1 MHGRRHRQAVRQC
14 FVCRIGRQI
23 GVQIDAAG
31 QAKAQRAFAR
41 NTCACRATSR
51 CWGICVLARCALP
64 SENLC
69 AGKLACKICNS
80 QIRLLPHHGI
90 SGSRLGLALASSFL
104 WAICSVPSFGISKF
118 ARTFGLQY
126 QQSGRLQWAF
136 ACIFKRVATIV
147 PRNPESNQ
155 RPNLLLLC
163 MFFSWW
169 PWSVSNRAGLKWG
182 VALASHA
189 SRFLRE
195 AAFAVERD
203 APDAIRTCDLCFRK
217 AELGSGDCLKQQFEM
232 VACPGFEPAR

>member
-90 SGSRLGLALASSFL
+90 SGSRLGLALAFLVLVGDLLSSL
-104 WAICSVPSFGISKF
+104 VRNIEIRPEHLVCNTSKADGCSG
-118 ARTFGLQY
+118 
-126 QQSGRLQWAF
+126 
-136 ACIFKRVATIV
+136 
-147 PRNPESNQ
+147 
-155 RPNLLLLC
+155 LLLVFSNASRQLSREIRNRIGGLTYC
-163 MFFSWW
+163 YYACFFRGAPGRYRTEPDS
-169 PWSVSNRAGLKWG
+169 SG
-182 VALASHA
+182 ASHWHPTPVD
-189 SRFLRE
+189 S
-195 AAFAVERD
+195 
-203 APDAIRTCDLCFRK
+203 
-217 AELGSGDCLKQQFEM
+217 
-232 VACPGFEPAR
+232 

>member
-90 SGSRLGLALASSFL
+90 SGSRLGLALASSSCGRSAQFPR
-104 WAICSVPSFGISKF
+104 SEYRNSP
-118 ARTFGLQY
+118 RTFGLQY

-136 ACIFKRVATIV
+136 ACIFKRVATIL

-155 RPNLLLLC
+155 RTNFLLLC
-163 MFFSWW
+163 MFLPGCPW
-169 PWSVSNRAGLKWG
+169 PVSNRAGLKWG

-189 SRFLRE
+189 SRSLRE
-195 AAFAVERD
+195 AAFAVARD

>member
-41 NTCACRATSR
+41 NTLSSYFS
-51 CWGICVLARCALP
+51 VLGYLRLGALRVAEREP
-64 SENLC
+64 VRRKTRMQDL
-69 AGKLACKICNS
+69 
-80 QIRLLPHHGI
+80 QPR
-90 SGSRLGLALASSFL
+90 SGSYPITGSLAVDSGWRSRPRSCGRSAQFPRSEYRNS
-104 WAICSVPSFGISKF
+104 P
-118 ARTFGLQY
+118 RTFGLQY

-147 PRNPESNQ
+147 PRNPKSNQ

-163 MFFSWW
+163 MFFPWCPW
-169 PWSVSNRAGLKWG
+169 PVSNRAGLKWG

-195 AAFAVERD
+195 EAFAVERD

-217 AELGSGDCLKQQFEM
+217 AELRSGDCLKQQFEM
-232 VACPGFEPAR
+232 VACPRFEPAR